1 MTAQSSILPQTSAE
15 SRFDCV
21 VILSNAEV
29 HARRDKH
36 SIKAFQPSVV
46 RWFTSGTET
55 IDFLS
60 RNPVDLI
67 LCDSVLDD
75 MDGLKFLQLI
85 RNNMNLSQLP
95 VVMVTLENHRHYVLD
110 AINHGCAGYV
120 LRPYS
125 QKTFDRHLR
134 LAKQMERYSEIEEV
148 QLEDAKDMVSMGNF
162 DDAIE
167 AFEEIV
173 SIQDEAQRYYD
184 MGCRYLME
192 QLYGKS
198 IVCFKKALKINDL
211 YAEAYKGL
219 AEAYQGKGDE
229 DNYKAYLKKAAEVYA
244 QFDRLEETKQLFIE
258 ILKFE
263 DTVPNPFNSLGVK
276 LRTQGDYPGAIHAYE
291 QALEL
296 TPDDEHI
303 YFNMSKAFYF
313 MGDIAQAGK
322 NAAEALRVNP
332 HFSEA
337 AALYKRLSGKDW
349 KIPSGSAGEAKAR
362 RAAKSAMDTD
372 TG

>member
-1 MTAQSSILPQTSAE
+1 MPPSRVNAE
-15 SRFDCV
+15 FACV
-21 VILSNAEV
+21 VILTNVEV

-36 SIKAFQPSVV
+36 SVKAFNPSIVK
-46 RWFTSGTET
+46 WFTSGTEAV
-55 IDFLS
+55 DFLS

-67 LCDSVLDD
+67 LCDSTLED
-75 MDGLKFLQLI
+75 MDGIKFLQLI
-85 RNNMNLSQLP
+85 RNNMNLCRLP

-110 AINHGCAGYV
+110 AINNGCAGYV

-125 QKTFDRHLR
+125 QKTFDRHLS
-134 LAKQMERYSEIEEV
+134 LAKQMETYSEVEEL
-148 QLEDAKDMVSMGNF
+148 QLEEAKDMVSMGNF
-162 DDAIE
+162 DDAID

-211 YAEAYKGL
+211 FAEAYKGL
-219 AEAYQGKGDE
+219 ADAYQGKGDE
-229 DNYKAYLKKAAEVYA
+229 KNYQQYLKKAAEVYA

-263 DTVPNPFNSLGVK
+263 STVPNPFNSLGVK
-276 LRTQGDYPGAIHAYE
+276 LRMQGDYPGAIHAYE

-296 TPDDEHI
+296 TPEDQHI
-303 YFNMSKAFYF
+303 YFNMSKAYYF
-313 MGDIAQAGK
+313 MGDVTRAGQ
-322 NAAEALRVNP
+322 NVVEALKIDPN
-332 HFSEA
+332 FEEA

-349 KIPSGSAGEAKAR
+349 KPPQGAPPSEKAGPKTR
-362 RAAKSAMDTD
+362 SAMDVNQE
-372 TG
+372 

>member
-1 MTAQSSILPQTSAE
+1 
-15 SRFDCV
+15 V
-21 VILSNAEV
+21 VILTNAEV
-29 HARRDKH
+29 HARRDKQ
-36 SIKAFQPSVV
+36 SVKAFQPNEI
-46 RWFTSGTET
+46 RCFTSGAEA
-55 IDFLS
+55 IDFIS
-60 RNPVDLI
+60 CNPVDLI

-75 MDGLKFLQLI
+75 MDGVKFLQLV
-85 RNNMNLSQLP
+85 RNNMSLCRLP

-110 AINHGCAGYV
+110 AINNGCAGYV

-125 QKTFDRHLR
+125 QKTLERHLR
-134 LAKQMERYSEIEEV
+134 LAKQMEHYSEIEEV
-148 QLEDAKDMVSMGNF
+148 QLEEARDMVTMGNF

-167 AFEEIV
+167 VFEEIV

-184 MGCRYLME
+184 MGCRYLMD

-198 IVCFKKALKINDL
+198 IICFKKALKINDL

-219 AEAYQGKGDE
+219 AEAYKGKGDKE
-229 DNYKAYLKKAAEVYA
+229 SYMNYIKKAAEMYA

-263 DTVPNPFNSLGVK
+263 DSTPNPFNSLGVK

-303 YFNMSKAFYF
+303 YFNMSKAYYF
-313 MGDIAQAGK
+313 MGDIARAGR
-322 NAAEALRVNP
+322 NVVLALKVDP
-332 HFSEA
+332 AFGEA
-337 AALYKRLSGKDW
+337 AALYKRLSGRDW
-349 KIPSGSAGEAKAR
+349 EIPEGAQAKQKPKGAE
-362 RAAKSAMDTD
+362 SVMDAEY
-372 TG
+372 

>member
-1 MTAQSSILPQTSAE
+1 MAVQSSNAQQASAA
-15 SRFDCV
+15 SHFDCV
-21 VILSNAEV
+21 VILTNTEV

-36 SIKAFQPSVV
+36 SVKSLQPNVI
-46 RWFTSGTET
+46 RWFTSGAEAV
-55 IDFLS
+55 DFIS
-60 RNPVDLI
+60 CNPVDLI

-75 MDGLKFLQLI
+75 MDGIKFLQLV
-85 RNNMNLSQLP
+85 RNNMNLCRLP

-110 AINHGCAGYV
+110 AINNGCAGYV

-125 QKTFDRHLR
+125 QKTFERHLL
-134 LAKQMERYSEIEEV
+134 LAKQVERYSEIEEV
-148 QLEDAKDMVSMGNF
+148 QLEEAKDMVTMGNF

-167 AFEEIV
+167 VFEEIV
-173 SIQDEAQRYYD
+173 SIQDEARRYYD
-184 MGCRYLME
+184 MGCRYLLD

-219 AEAYQGKGDE
+219 AEAYKGKGDKE
-229 DNYKAYLKKAAEVYA
+229 NYKSYIKKAAEMYA

-263 DTVPNPFNSLGVK
+263 DATPNPFNSLGVK

-296 TPDDEHI
+296 TPKDEHI
-303 YFNMSKAFYF
+303 YFNMSKAYYF
-313 MGDIAQAGK
+313 MGDIARAGR
-322 NAAEALRVNP
+322 NVVEALKISP
-332 HFSEA
+332 AFGEA
-337 AALYKRLSGKDW
+337 AALYKRLSGQDW
-349 KIPSGSAGEAKAR
+349 EIPKGARAKQKR
-362 RAAKSAMDTD
+362 KGVESIMDSE
-372 TG
+372 